1 MRLAGQLDQD
11 TQRRDTMGLLDG
23 KKALV
28 FGVANDHS
36 IAWGIAKALHE
47 QGALVGFSSI
57 AELLE
62 RRVKPLAASLGSSF
76 AEPCN
81 VQNDDE
87 IATVFE
93 KWKEQHGALD
103 ILIHSLAFAGREA
116 LSGQF
121 VNTTRDQFQLTL
133 DISAYSLVALT
144 RAALPLMNPGSSVL
158 AMTYYASEKYV
169 PSYNIMAVAKAAL
182 ETCARYLAVELGPK
196 GIRVNCISAGP
207 IRTLAASGVAGFKT
221 MHTKFK
227 DVAPLR
233 RTITIE
239 DVGNAAVWLCS
250 DYASATTGEVLF
262 VDGGAN
268 VLAIATPD
276 DDGTA

>member
-1 MRLAGQLDQD
+1 
-11 TQRRDTMGLLDG
+11 MGLLDG

-47 QGALVGFSSI
+47 QGAMVGFSSI
-57 AELLE
+57 AELAE
-62 RRVKPLAASLGSSF
+62 RRVKPLAAGIGSTF
-76 AEPCN
+76 VEPCN

-87 IATVFE
+87 IVAVFE
-93 KWKEQHGALD
+93 KWKEHHGTLD

-116 LSGQF
+116 LTGQF
-121 VNTTRDQFQLTL
+121 VNTTRDQFQLAL

-144 RAALPLMNPGSSVL
+144 RAALPVLGLGSSVL

-169 PSYNIMAVAKAAL
+169 PSYNVMAVAKSAL
-182 ETCARYLAVELGPK
+182 ETCARYLAVELGPR

-221 MHTKFK
+221 MHSKFK

-233 RTITIE
+233 RSITGE

-250 DYASATTGEVLF
+250 DLAAATTGEVLF
-262 VDGGAN
+262 VDGGVN
-268 VLAIATPD
+268 VLAIAAPD
-276 DDGTA
+276 ESTAA

>member
-1 MRLAGQLDQD
+1 
-11 TQRRDTMGLLDG
+11 MGLLDG
-23 KKALV
+23 KKALI

-47 QGALVGFSSI
+47 QGASLGFSSI
-57 AELLE
+57 AELAE
-62 RRVKPLAASLGSSF
+62 RRVKPLAASIGSTF
-76 AEPCN
+76 VEPCN

-87 IATVFE
+87 IVAVFE
-93 KWKEQHGALD
+93 KWKEQYGTLD

-116 LSGQF
+116 LTGQF
-121 VNTTRDQFQLTL
+121 VNTTRDQFQLAL

-144 RAALPLMNPGSSVL
+144 HAALPVLHPGSSIL

-169 PSYNIMAVAKAAL
+169 PSYNVMAVAKAAL
-182 ETCARYLAVELGPK
+182 ETCARYLAVELGPQ

-207 IRTLAASGVAGFKT
+207 IRTLAASGVAGFKA
-221 MHTKFK
+221 MHSKFK

-233 RTITIE
+233 RSITSE

-250 DYASATTGEVLF
+250 DLASATTGEVLF
-262 VDGGAN
+262 VDGGVN
-268 VLAIATPD
+268 VLAIAAPD
-276 DDGTA
+276 EQGA